1 MKNILCYGDSN
12 TWGFIPGSG
21 KRYTEDIR
29 WTGLLQRGLGHG
41 YQVIEAGVN
50 GRTTSFDDPFC
61 NYLNGWK
68 SLPYS
73 LLSAKPVDLLI
84 ISLGTNDLKFTDA
97 RGSSKGIEA
106 IINLALSLDTIFSGM
121 DQGGIFNAVPKIL
134 VIFPI
139 SLHPEINTRSPP
151 SSMASKYGESL
162 KFRDFYQPVCEKK
175 HVNSL
180 DGALF
185 ATASPVDCTHM
196 DAEGHRALG
205 MAVLVKV
212 KELLDHSTER

>member
-106 IINLALSLDTIFSGM
+106 IINLALS
-121 DQGGIFNAVPKIL
+121 
-134 VIFPI
+134 
-139 SLHPEINTRSPP
+139 
-151 SSMASKYGESL
+151 
-162 KFRDFYQPVCEKK
+162 
-175 HVNSL
+175 
-180 DGALF
+180 
-185 ATASPVDCTHM
+185 
-196 DAEGHRALG
+196 
-205 MAVLVKV
+205 
-212 KELLDHSTER
+212 